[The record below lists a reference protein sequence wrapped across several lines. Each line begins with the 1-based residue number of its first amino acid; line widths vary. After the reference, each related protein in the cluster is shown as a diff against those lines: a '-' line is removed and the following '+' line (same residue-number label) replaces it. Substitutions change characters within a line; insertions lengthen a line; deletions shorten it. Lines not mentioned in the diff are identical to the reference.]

1 MSDPYL
7 DAVRRGLSFAS
18 ELGQRPGSVHLLV
31 GISLGDGPMA
41 TVLGN
46 TVLGTTGRR
55 AEAGHGRSLR
65 EVVAAAPAE
74 FGASAAVWQHIQAQE
89 AAREFAAAL
98 GQPRAPEHL
107 LVALLD
113 QGVPEIQLALERAG
127 IDPAATRAAALAA
140 VGADAG
146 LPPLAMPAPMPA
158 GTMDRAPL
166 PVERLDA
173 RAWRV
178 LCWRQDHL
186 PLGRL
191 RRRQQAASLSRLEDR
206 AALRLADRLGLDD
219 DQRYSLLRQHADQ
232 VRRRVAEAR
241 PDLADPLRLGPRPG
255 PRAGMRRRPGR
266 VRRLTVGWGAWLEN
280 RRTGLRDRW
289 LALRTRA
296 AYRGCPQA

>member
-7 DAVRRGLSFAS
+7 DAVRRGLRFAS

-31 GISLGDGPMA
+31 GISLGDGPA
-41 TVLGN
+41 
-46 TVLGTTGRR
+46 GTALRDT
-55 AEAGHGRSLR
+55 ALTPEAGPGRSLR
-65 EVVAAAPAE
+65 EVVAAAAAE
-74 FGASAAVWQHIQAQE
+74 FGAGAAAWQHIQAQE

-113 QGVPEIQLALERAG
+113 QGVPEVRRALERAG
-127 IDPAATRAAALAA
+127 IDPVAARAAALAA
-140 VGADAG
+140 VGADAV
-146 LPPLAMPAPMPA
+146 LPPLAMPSPMPA
-158 GTMDRAPL
+158 GTMGRPPL

-178 LCWRQDHL
+178 LRWRQDHL
-186 PLGRL
+186 PLGWL
-191 RRRQQAASLSRLEDR
+191 RRRPQAASLSRLEDR

-219 DQRYSLLRQHADQ
+219 DQRYSLLRHHADE
-232 VRRRVAEAR
+232 VRRRVADAR
-241 PDLADPLRLGPRPG
+241 PDLADPPRFDPRHGPP
-255 PRAGMRRRPGR
+255 PRWPGR
-266 VRRLTVGWGAWLEN
+266 ASRLTVGWRAWLEN

-289 LALRTRA
+289 LQLRTRA

>member
-7 DAVRRGLSFAS
+7 DAMRRGLSFAS

-41 TVLGN
+41 TVLANTVPGN
-46 TVLGTTGRR
+46 TALGP
-55 AEAGHGRSLR
+55 EAGKGRSLR
-65 EVVAAAPAE
+65 DVVAAAAAE
-74 FGASAAVWQHIQAQE
+74 FGAGAAVWQHIQAQE

-98 GQPRAPEHL
+98 GRRRAPEHL

-113 QGVPEIQLALERAG
+113 QGVPEVRVALDRAG
-127 IDPAATRAAALAA
+127 IDAVTARAAALAA
-140 VGADAG
+140 AGADAA
-146 LPPLAMPAPMPA
+146 LPPLTMPSPVPA

-166 PVERLDA
+166 PVERLDT

-178 LCWRQDHL
+178 LGWRQDHL
-186 PLGRL
+186 PLRQL
-191 RRRQQAASLSRLEDR
+191 QRRQQAASLSRLEDR

-219 DQRYSLLRQHADQ
+219 DQRYSLLRHHADQ
-232 VRRRVAEAR
+232 VRRRVADAR
-241 PDLADPLRLGPRPG
+241 PDLADPPRSP
-255 PRAGMRRRPGR
+255 PRAGTRHPPGPAG
-266 VRRLTVGWGAWLEN
+266 RRLIVGWGAWLEN

-289 LALRTRA
+289 LELRTRA